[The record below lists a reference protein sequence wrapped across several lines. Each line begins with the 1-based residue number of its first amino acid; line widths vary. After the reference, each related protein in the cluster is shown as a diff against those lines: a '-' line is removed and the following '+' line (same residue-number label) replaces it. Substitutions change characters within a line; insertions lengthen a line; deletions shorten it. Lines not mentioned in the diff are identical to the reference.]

1 MPPSVIDDVRTLDPV
16 SYIRQLGL
24 HPEDSYGFLPMKLD
38 DGSSLL
44 YLYRDR
50 PEYAERRPRLA
61 MPVEAQRYGP
71 VRVEPP
77 QHVEME
83 VPAGQEGAL
92 GGIIAEAQ
100 KLQEA
105 WGGAPASPIGDPGDQ
120 VSTPDPEQLIRL
132 AKLRESGA
140 ITVEEYQRLVQEQ
153 ATPTTAAAGEVT
165 GAPTGGAE
173 IVAHRIYPGI
183 RMRSS
188 TRQLNRFLPIY
199 CETVG
204 LHPSDVYGV
213 FPFKTRWSA
222 SGADNADT
230 KEWDDYWIVYRDRP
244 GYEAGR
250 DAFAREMDG
259 KGRWPE
265 PLRAPGVGEPPAM
278 AGGAG
283 PGKVKVEKERWP
295 RKALVVKQT
304 GAELADSLR
313 ERISKWGYGPE
324 DSYGFCPNFAHGSIY
339 FGWAKT

>member
-1 MPPSVIDDVRTLDPV
+1 MPQSVVDDVRTLDPV

-24 HPEDSYGFLPMKLD
+24 RPEDSYGFLPMKLD

-50 PEYAERRPRLA
+50 PEYEERRPKLA
-61 MPVEAQRYGP
+61 MPVEALRYGP

-77 QHVEME
+77 QHVEMQ
-83 VPAGQEGAL
+83 VPESQEGPL
-92 GGIIAEAQ
+92 GDIVAQ
-100 KLQEA
+100 ARQLQEA
-105 WGGAPASPIGDPGDQ
+105 WGGAPASPLGDPGDQ
-120 VSTPDPEQLIRL
+120 VSAPDPDQLARL

-153 ATPTTAAAGEVT
+153 ATPHTAAASEVT

-173 IVAHRIYPGI
+173 IVAHRIYPGL
-183 RMRSS
+183 RRRSS

-204 LHPSDVYGV
+204 LDPKDVYGV
-213 FPFKTRWSA
+213 FPFKTRYSA
-222 SGADNADT
+222 SGADNTDT
-230 KEWDDYWIVYRDRP
+230 KEWDDFWIVYRDRP
-244 GYEAGR
+244 SYEAGR
-250 DAFAREMDG
+250 ASYATEMDG

-265 PLRAPGVGEPPAM
+265 PVRAPGVGEAPAT
-278 AGGAG
+278 GFG
-283 PGKVKVEKERWP
+283 PGKVEVEKERWP

-313 ERISKWGYGPE
+313 QKISDWGYGPE

-339 FGWAKT
+339 FGWRKT